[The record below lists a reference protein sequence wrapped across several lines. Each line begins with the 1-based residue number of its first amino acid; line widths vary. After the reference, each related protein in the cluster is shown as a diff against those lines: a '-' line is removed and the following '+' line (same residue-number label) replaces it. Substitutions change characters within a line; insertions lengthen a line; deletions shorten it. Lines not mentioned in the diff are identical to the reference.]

1 MPTPQEAID
10 QFAALHG
17 SGSQIPGIVREGNSY
32 SAAPGSLLRGE
43 LDSADAASAARRAQV
58 APRPGGGFFS
68 ASNPSFNPNGPRG
81 AFPQVG
87 DATRGTI
94 DDVTSAINSGRY
106 GEAAGLAARGA
117 AATAVSPLAT
127 IASAATPMSDAV
139 RAFFTGASEPHRDR
153 YGNDLTQTRN
163 AQRQLDELHGR
174 APQTLVA
181 QPEPANIGHV
191 DKAPRR
197 QTSFTET
204 GTGGAQPGALLRDGF
219 GNSLAAT
226 QSYQR
231 QLDGVRAEDAAL
243 ADSRQAA
250 AERAPGA
257 SYEEQQRA
265 KADRFTRFVN
275 ESSTASLLHDLGKGG
290 GTARTNAGMIEAARN
305 SQLRDFNAQDTAA
318 RTAAQQLDART
329 KGGAQAV
336 ISKGQQLQHE
346 AALAQ
351 VLGSPAHQQGQL
363 LDAAIK
369 ARQLDSAQVLQSLQQ
384 KLLDAGKNKD
394 TDGQARYALL
404 IQQLQGRTPE
414 NKLVAFGGGQV
425 ADPVSGQLITQP
437 SRLAYTGPPPGVIG
451 EGRPTAPAPQI
462 GDTLEGVPDGSRMY
476 AGTKIRIKDGKIV
489 AVGDSK

>member
-94 DDVTSAINSGRY
+94 DDVTSAVNSGRY

-117 AATAVSPLAT
+117 AATAVAPLAT
-127 IASAATPMSDAV
+127 LASAATPMSDAV
-139 RAFFTGASEPHRDR
+139 RAFFTGRSEEPAPGAPPRATVAGPAM
-153 YGNDLTQTRN
+153 GNT
-163 AQRQLDELHGR
+163 G
-174 APQTLVA
+174 

-204 GTGGAQPGALLRDGF
+204 GAGGAQPGALLRDGF

-243 ADSRQAA
+243 AESRQAA
-250 AERAPGA
+250 AERAPGT

-369 ARQLDSAQVLQSLQQ
+369 AGQLDSAQVLQSLQQ

-404 IQQLQGRTPE
+404 IQQLQGKTPE

-437 SRLAYTGPPPGVIG
+437 SRLAYTGQPPGVINPG
-451 EGRPTAPAPQI
+451 QTQAPPVPRV
-462 GDTLEGVPDGSRMY
+462 GDTLEGAPDGSHMY